1 SPHNDYHFPFISKSA
16 FSHFGLSMDEIQ
28 YDAVQVLLDKIE
40 PSDSEEFFKSVEEC
54 RLNHQPWHHEFRVN
68 IPQGQRWMRGIATV
82 EPGEDGLVNFY
93 GRVADITEDR
103 NRDEARKLSEQRY
116 QFALDASTKGVWD
129 LNMVTN

>member
-1 SPHNDYHFPFISKSA
+1 MKLSEYPDVVSLYDKNNLYKKLLFHIPDFVFHLKISPHNDYHFPFISKSA

-82 EPGEDGLVNFY
+82 E
-93 GRVADITEDR
+93 
-103 NRDEARKLSEQRY
+103 
-116 QFALDASTKGVWD
+116 
-129 LNMVTN
+129 